1 MTAFAINS
9 GGTEYYDAKT
19 GGSTNATNDTYTISA
34 GSTFVIRT
42 DTYACPNHSSAFGS
56 LDNVTSS
63 GTGGTIKWDPTYTR
77 EIAFTGGSGTV
88 PAYGTTIS
96 QGGVSGVFL
105 GVWADWQSQ
114 TVAPAAA
121 MPAAGY
127 IKLGGITGGSFAAG
141 ALTGITATCSGADKQ
156 SWIETLVPDAAVW
169 TVSRLLTMKTDAVVW
184 YEIGTTNGSAGQVIP
199 CPTTGSFAGTF
210 PGIWVETGSGTGVYD
225 AWFSAGTAPANS
237 ATRTD
242 ATCKMFWQTTSGI
255 RIGNDGTNNVGFL
268 PPTGCKVRIPAVIIN
283 TCTRT
288 GGSGSGNR
296 VLPSNTPTTRG
307 RIDAG
312 QSGVFDLRGMM
323 FNNYLS
329 IQGGYSL
336 NMEFCTVNRYA
347 SIQAIKTAPTV
358 TDVICSPNQASSPT
372 NAFEV
377 TNCRSGGT
385 FTRVLSMRYDATT
398 GNLNAVLF
406 QNCYGLT
413 LSSLTGGCVVYKGS
427 ASSYAVA
434 VRSCQSITYN
444 ACTGLGLYCY
454 AESSDSITMNNTLFY
469 DSLLSTTTGT
479 SAQVSA
485 VRYLQCTGDN
495 VVNGVSIPLVNQGP
509 YLGLVQS
516 YLTTSLKV
524 RGIGT
529 YASQLA
535 LNSAVTGYIYYS
547 EGGNSNHR
555 FDRLYVTGTRVDA
568 YNTQTTDDTFT
579 FQHVNSDDADTTR
592 IFANNTVVKSGRYA
606 GSATTSSGVFGSHWE
621 SRFLSNTTG
630 AVQIR
635 FNEATTASASQ
646 VTITAGTPKFDAL
659 GKVLLTTINDQAV
672 WEMPFY
678 ALGFTAFTNSL
689 PSVAGTNATSA
700 GSGVWGNHLIEF
712 AINTGS
718 GYGSWLTLTAANL
731 TAQSITPSTGF
742 KLKVRITCQVTSSTN
757 AISNLQIAMD
767 TTSAAQSTNLYPMDT
782 YTLTLTDLVSG
793 SDIVIRQAG
802 TSTIIDQVDANAG
815 TTYDYVYETP
825 QAVDILVFKAGY
837 KVKSQR
843 NYSLASADVTL
854 PLAQTVDLNYA

>member
-1 MTAFAINS
+1 MTSFAISS

-121 MPAAGY
+121 MPASGY

-169 TVSRLLTMKTDAVVW
+169 TISRLVTMKTDAVVW

-242 ATCKMFWQTTSGI
+242 ASCKMFWQTTSGI

-288 GGSGSGNR
+288 AGNGSGNR
-296 VLPSNTPTTRG
+296 VLPNNNPSTRG

-312 QSGVFDLRGMM
+312 QGGVFDLKGIM
-323 FNNYLS
+323 FNNYFS
-329 IQGGYSL
+329 IQGAYSL
-336 NMEFCTVNRYA
+336 NVEYCTINRYA

-358 TDVICSPNQASSPT
+358 TDVICSANQNSSPT
-372 NAFEV
+372 NSFEV
-377 TNCRSGGT
+377 TNTRAGGT
-385 FTRVLSMRYDATT
+385 FTRILSMRYDATV

-406 QNCYGLT
+406 QNCYGIT
-413 LSSLTGGCVVYKGS
+413 LNNVTGGCVVYK
-427 ASSYAVA
+427 ASSSAYGVA
-434 VRSCQSITYN
+434 VRSCQQMTYN
-444 ACTGLGLYCY
+444 NCIGLGLYCY
-454 AESSDSITMNNTLFY
+454 AESSDSTTMNNTVFY
-469 DSLLSTTTGT
+469 DSLLSTTTST
-479 SAQVSA
+479 TAQVSA
-485 VRYLQCTGDN
+485 LRYSQCTGDN
-495 VVNGVSIPLVNQGP
+495 IVNGISIPLVNQGP
-509 YLGLVQS
+509 YTALVQS

-524 RGIGT
+524 RNIGT
-529 YASQLA
+529 YASPLA
-535 LNSAVTGYIYYS
+535 LNSAVTGYIYSS
-547 EGGNSNHR
+547 ESGNSNHR
-555 FDRLYVTGTRVDA
+555 FDRIYVTGTRLGTH
-568 YNTQTTDDTFT
+568 NTQTTDDGFT
-579 FQHVNSDDADTTR
+579 FQHVNSDDADTSR
-592 IFANNTVVKSGRYA
+592 IFSLNTEVKSCRYT
-606 GSATTSSGVFGSHWE
+606 GSATTSNGVFGSHWE
-621 SRFLSNTTG
+621 TKFLSNTTG
-630 AVQIR
+630 EVQIR
-635 FNEATTASASQ
+635 FNEPTATSVAQ
-646 VTITAGTPKFDAL
+646 VTTISGTPKFDAL
-659 GKVLLTTINDQAV
+659 GKILMVTNGDQVV
-672 WEMPFY
+672 WEMPHY
-678 ALGFTAFTNSL
+678 ALGYTAFTNSL
-689 PSVAGTNATSA
+689 PTVSGTNVTSA
-700 GSGVWGNHLIEF
+700 GSGVWGNHLFEY
-712 AINTGS
+712 ALNTGS
-718 GYGSWLTLTAANL
+718 GYGSWKTLTGTNL
-731 TAQSITPSTGF
+731 SGESITPSTGF
-742 KLKVRITCQVTSSTN
+742 KLKVRITCQSTNSTN
-757 AISNLQIAMD
+757 AVSNLQIAMD

-782 YTLTLTDLVSG
+782 YTLTLTNLVSG

-802 TSTIIDQVDANAG
+802 TSTIIAQVDANAG
-815 TTYDYVYETP
+815 TTYAYTYETL

-843 NYSLASADVTL
+843 NYSLTAADATL